1 MFFLNLDAWDKTHEH
16 TGSPSESDD
25 LVTPEEAIKDPLVL
39 EFLDLKDEYSES
51 DLEEALIKHLT
62 DFLF

>member
-39 EFLDLKDEYSES
+39 EFLALKDEYS
-51 DLEEALIKHLT
+51 KT
-62 DFLF
+62 D